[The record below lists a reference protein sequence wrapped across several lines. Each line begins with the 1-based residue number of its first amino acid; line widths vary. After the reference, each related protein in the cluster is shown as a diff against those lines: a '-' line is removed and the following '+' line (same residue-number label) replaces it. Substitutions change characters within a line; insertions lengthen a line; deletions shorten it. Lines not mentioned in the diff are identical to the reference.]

1 MACQEIFALFS
12 PSLQRHRA
20 ILIYGPL
27 VRPGNRRHRRG
38 NADMQLTQEGSQT
51 HVCQRLLASYLI
63 YWLYLAAPQG
73 FEPRYA
79 DPESAVLPLNEGA
92 AGWFCLVCCV
102 RASSFYIRPRFSAN
116 QFPAAGGFH
125 SFLSFLHRI
134 K

>member
-92 AGWFCLVCCV
+92 R
-102 RASSFYIRPRFSAN
+102 RAERTALTPGLA
-116 QFPAAGGFH
+116 PARVMTVH
-125 SFLSFLHRI
+125 ES
-134 K
+134 